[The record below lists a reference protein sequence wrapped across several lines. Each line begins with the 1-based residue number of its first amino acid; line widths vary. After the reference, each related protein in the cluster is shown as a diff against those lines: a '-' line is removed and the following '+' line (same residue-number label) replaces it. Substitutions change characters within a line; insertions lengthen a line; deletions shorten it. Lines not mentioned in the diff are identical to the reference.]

1 MKNTMTDYELVAILH
16 PRLDD
21 DGVVKMTEWVQGRI
35 ADLGGQVAATTPWGR
50 RTLSYPIRK
59 QNEATYVQFDFQLE
73 GTKLAELTRALR
85 LQEDVLRHLAVRKSD
100 R

>member
-21 DGVVKMTEWVQGRI
+21 DGVVKMTELVQGRI

>member
-1 MKNTMTDYELVAILH
+1 MTDYELVVILH

-21 DGVVKMTEWVQGRI
+21 EGVVKMTEWVQGRI
-35 ADLGGQVAATTPWGR
+35 ADLGGQVAETTPWGR

-59 QNEATYVQFDFQLE
+59 QTEGTYLQFDFQLQ

-85 LQEDVLRHLAVRKSD
+85 LQEDVLRQLTVRKAD